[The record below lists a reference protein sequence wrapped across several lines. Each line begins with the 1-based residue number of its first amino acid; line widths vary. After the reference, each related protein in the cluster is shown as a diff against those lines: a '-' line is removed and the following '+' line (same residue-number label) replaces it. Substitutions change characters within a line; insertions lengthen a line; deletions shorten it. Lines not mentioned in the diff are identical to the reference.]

1 MKELLQKVAK
11 LELEKELENQKIA
24 KLELENQKI
33 ANKSKQKQKIS
44 HLGNIFLIVDFIAY
58 KGLLPKEL

>member
-24 KLELENQKI
+24 KIELENQKLR
-33 ANKSKQKQKIS
+33 KKEDYRLLREKEKQK
-44 HLGNIFLIVDFIAY
+44 
-58 KGLLPKEL
+58 

>member
-24 KLELENQKI
+24 KLELENRKI
-33 ANKSKQKQKIS
+33 AKIELENQKLRKKEDYRLLREKEKQK
-44 HLGNIFLIVDFIAY
+44 
-58 KGLLPKEL
+58 